1 MSEKSEKPSGAGS
14 KMSLEE
20 YKREVGK
27 YLIEK
32 LNVSPEVAA
41 GLIRDYEP
49 WFPGFLRDGWS
60 IAMAATYIIHNY

>member
-20 YKREVGK
+20 YKRQVGDH
-27 YLIEK
+27 LIGK
-32 LNVSPEVAA
+32 LHVPPEVAT
-41 GLIRDYEP
+41 GLLKDYEP
-49 WFPGFLRDGWS
+49 CFPGFLRDGWS

>member
-1 MSEKSEKPSGAGS
+1 MN
-14 KMSLEE
+14 LEE

-32 LNVSPEVAA
+32 LNVSPGVAA

-49 WFPGFLRDGWS
+49 LFPGFLSDDWS